1 MGGIN
6 LNALHVKNV
15 SVKIDYFSLKNI
27 TFAVEQGTVCGLIGR
42 NGAGKTSLLHTILDQ
57 VACKNGVIEYFNQG
71 ALTTELK
78 QKIGV
83 VWATNPFPPQK
94 KIIDLKMFYA
104 SIYPNWDEAY
114 FSKLCT
120 QFQIDPQKKVR
131 QLSTGQLANLQLILA
146 LSYHPDLL
154 ILDEPTAHLD
164 PFTRDQVLQL
174 LMNFMLHEKH
184 SILMSSHYIDDFEK
198 ISDTILVLEDGE
210 ILFHETKDDL
220 QSNYLIW
227 RHTQQ
232 AARPFNT
239 AAVISE
245 RKHALSTHYL
255 LDKSLLTDT
264 FLQQEE
270 SQLSVPSIED
280 YLLFMN
286 YLPQEGEQY

>member
-1 MGGIN
+1 
-6 LNALHVKNV
+6 
-15 SVKIDYFSLKNI
+15 
-27 TFAVEQGTVCGLIGR
+27 
-42 NGAGKTSLLHTILDQ
+42 
-57 VACKNGVIEYFNQG
+57 
-71 ALTTELK
+71 
-78 QKIGV
+78 
-83 VWATNPFPPQK
+83 
-94 KIIDLKMFYA
+94 
-104 SIYPNWDEAY
+104 
-114 FSKLCT
+114 
-120 QFQIDPQKKVR
+120 
-131 QLSTGQLANLQLILA
+131 
-146 LSYHPDLL
+146 
-154 ILDEPTAHLD
+154 
-164 PFTRDQVLQL
+164 
-174 LMNFMLHEKH
+174 
-184 SILMSSHYIDDFEK
+184 LMSSHYIDDFEK